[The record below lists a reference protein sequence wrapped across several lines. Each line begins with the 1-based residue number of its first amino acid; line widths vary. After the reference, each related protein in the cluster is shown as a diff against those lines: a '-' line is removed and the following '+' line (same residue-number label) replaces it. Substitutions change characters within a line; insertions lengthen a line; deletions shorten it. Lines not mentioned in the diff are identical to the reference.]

1 MFLCMAVS
9 GGAMAENILQVQQGV
24 TYQQALDSIASVT
37 NASLVVGRRL
47 ASRLCSRSD
56 AVYYVLTARTWA
68 SGRSIIKVKV
78 EDWKLSAKRFLA
90 NGEVKDLDMQGFEL
104 YVDDRAYF
112 SYKNKCYLFVSGSSS
127 QLNSRSRYHSGISLR
142 DCLLGPLRP
151 VADKLKIP
159 EVPGFFTVH
168 FRICNGNE
176 VVDLGAHKNDW
187 VINEGVLRDKVRTV
201 IQKRSDSEW
210 RSRHVKRLNRKPS
223 VVFGNVNRIIC
234 DHKGNFTIPK
244 EAPPTMATNYW
255 QETVYEYHDD
265 GFEQWSV
272 PVGTIEHE
280 RVKRLTQRYNYEDL
294 REEAERYLAEME
306 SERLAQ
312 PPEVS
317 DSDVDAEI
325 DKGVLLI
332 NRLSSSKNRR

>member
-1 MFLCMAVS
+1 
-9 GGAMAENILQVQQGV
+9 
-24 TYQQALDSIASVT
+24 
-37 NASLVVGRRL
+37 
-47 ASRLCSRSD
+47 
-56 AVYYVLTARTWA
+56 
-68 SGRSIIKVKV
+68 
-78 EDWKLSAKRFLA
+78 
-90 NGEVKDLDMQGFEL
+90 
-104 YVDDRAYF
+104 
-112 SYKNKCYLFVSGSSS
+112 
-127 QLNSRSRYHSGISLR
+127 
-142 DCLLGPLRP
+142 
-151 VADKLKIP
+151 
-159 EVPGFFTVH
+159 
-168 FRICNGNE
+168 
-176 VVDLGAHKNDW
+176 
-187 VINEGVLRDKVRTV
+187 
-201 IQKRSDSEW
+201 
-210 RSRHVKRLNRKPS
+210 
-223 VVFGNVNRIIC
+223 
-234 DHKGNFTIPK
+234 
-244 EAPPTMATNYW
+244 MATNYW

>member
-1 MFLCMAVS
+1 MLIFDTA
-9 GGAMAENILQVQQGV
+9 GAPRACH
-24 TYQQALDSIASVT
+24 QAKGFA
-37 NASLVVGRRL
+37 NRRTRSAL
-47 ASRLCSRSD
+47 A
-56 AVYYVLTARTWA
+56 ARRWLGKA
-68 SGRSIIKVKV
+68 P
-78 EDWKLSAKRFLA
+78 AKTFLA
-90 NGEVKDLDMQGFEL
+90 L
-104 YVDDRAYF
+104 
-112 SYKNKCYLFVSGSSS
+112 
-127 QLNSRSRYHSGISLR
+127 RSRRKARRRDPESLQRTRERSRGI
-142 DCLLGPLRP
+142 
-151 VADKLKIP
+151 
-159 EVPGFFTVH
+159 
-168 FRICNGNE
+168 
-176 VVDLGAHKNDW
+176 NDW